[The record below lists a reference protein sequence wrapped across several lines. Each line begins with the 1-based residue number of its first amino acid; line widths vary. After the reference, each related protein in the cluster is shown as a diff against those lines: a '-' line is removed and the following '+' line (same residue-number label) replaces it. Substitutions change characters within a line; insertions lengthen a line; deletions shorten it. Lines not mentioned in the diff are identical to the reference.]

1 MEVRFPKLGK
11 SEIIIFWDVTKRG
24 KSVMYSSGLGTDLV
38 RNTWKITESKRRIPV
53 VFWLWIGL
61 VVYHR

>member
-24 KSVMYSSGLGTDLV
+24 KSVMYSSGLGNGFGTEYVENYGIKKENSGSVLV
-38 RNTWKITESKRRIPV
+38 MDWFGGVS
-53 VFWLWIGL
+53 
-61 VVYHR
+61 